1 MFSIC
6 ARLICILPRIALML
20 LLLLRLDDESSNR
33 LVSCILVS
41 SFSLS
46 SLSLFSSNMRGSI
59 HADVSDAQKSV
70 LVVLVGEPLL
80 TLLLG
85 LVSIAKGSNVLA

>member
-6 ARLICILPRIALML
+6 ARLICILPRIALMM

-33 LVSCILVS
+33 LVSILVS